1 MASKENLELPV
12 CEISLKSNVISS
24 TAGIA
29 GIAGNT
35 GLQGPRGS
43 LFHYSNCSTT
53 DHQSSQVPQAPQLE
67 GLPTYAGEEQLALV
81 QEHNCSTA
89 EELLA
94 VFTLRMVVGPTTSVF
109 LMTQSS

>member
-1 MASKENLELPV
+1 MDRILRIHFFGLTTGN
-12 CEISLKSNVISS
+12 N
-24 TAGIA
+24 GIA

-67 GLPTYAGEEQLALV
+67 GLPTYAGEEPPALV

-89 EELLA
+89 EELLG
-94 VFTLRMVVGPTTSVF
+94 VIIPTLVMGPTTSVF
-109 LMTQSS
+109 LTTHSS